1 MKSVRKRMRQ
11 LVDWGAALRSGL
23 LCGVLVFTLS
33 LVFSG
38 ILLKSPW
45 FYTRLTASLVMG
57 SAVLHASTTFDLGIL
72 LISLLMHMVVAL
84 LIAFLTAII
93 VHKYGILISVV
104 GGALIGLAVYV
115 IGFYAF
121 NRFFPW
127 LAPFRSWIYMGEF
140 IFYGAIAGGIYEL
153 LEVEVFVPEGSKQS

>member
-1 MKSVRKRMRQ
+1 MTSVRTRMRQ

-23 LCGVLVFTLS
+23 LCGALVFILS

-38 ILLKSPW
+38 ILLKDTW
-45 FYTRLTASLVMG
+45 FYTRLVSSLVMG
-57 SAVLHASTTFDLGIL
+57 LKVLLTPTAFDPGYLLLSLAV
-72 LISLLMHMVVAL
+72 HMVMAL
-84 LIAFLTAII
+84 LIAFLIAII

-104 GGALIGLAVYV
+104 GGALIGLAIYV

-127 LAPFRSWIYMGEF
+127 LPPFRSWIYMVEF
-140 IFYGAIAGGIYEL
+140 VFYGAIAGGIYEL
-153 LEVEVFVPEGSKQS
+153 LEVEVFVPEGSKQL